1 MQHVV
6 NVKTKSDLTYSAQPE
21 LIEARYCEP
30 ARIRQ
35 VWDQNRVAEKW
46 ETFFEWIFL
55 GGGYFEAS
63 RMHGSQL
70 RQQFWRGGE
79 WSFWGKK
86 RKTESDLNRF
96 YFGNMI
102 YVVKVG
108 LGVS

>member
-35 VWDQNRVAEKW
+35 VCDKKRGQKW
-46 ETFFEWIFL
+46 ESLSELFL

-70 RQQFWRGGE
+70 SQQ
-79 WSFWGKK
+79 
-86 RKTESDLNRF
+86 L
-96 YFGNMI
+96 
-102 YVVKVG
+102 
-108 LGVS
+108 

>member
-35 VWDQNRVAEKW
+35 VRPKARPRGKSFSEL
-46 ETFFEWIFL
+46 FS

-70 RQQFWRGGE
+70 SQQ
-79 WSFWGKK
+79 
-86 RKTESDLNRF
+86 L
-96 YFGNMI
+96 
-102 YVVKVG
+102 
-108 LGVS
+108 